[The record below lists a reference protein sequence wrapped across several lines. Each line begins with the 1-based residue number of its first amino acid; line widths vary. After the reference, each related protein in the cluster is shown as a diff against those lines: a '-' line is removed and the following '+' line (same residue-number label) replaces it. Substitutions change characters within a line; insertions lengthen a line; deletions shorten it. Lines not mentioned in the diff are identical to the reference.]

1 MTLTLQSN
9 GKIIYGGLN
18 VSPKPSADLFRMTTG
33 FSGDADPVLNWTR
46 QSDDMFSGLP
56 WSGMSESSGVFT
68 FPDTGIWLVTFH
80 REAYLNG
87 DDREV
92 RIYIRAS
99 TDGFSSDLENL
110 AEAATHIKQS
120 ESTNTHASVETSAL
134 VDVTDT
140 SNVKVR
146 FWATCN
152 NSSTNTI
159 GSSTSNRTH
168 ARFLRIGD
176 T

>member
-1 MTLTLQSN
+1 MALTLQSN

-18 VSPKPSADLFRMTTG
+18 VSPKPSADLMRMTTG
-33 FSGDADPVLNWTR
+33 FSGDADPVTNWTR
-46 QSDDMFSGLP
+46 QSDAPFSGLP
-56 WSGMSESSGVFT
+56 WSGMSESSGVWT
-68 FPDTGIWLVTFH
+68 FPDTGIWLVSFH

-92 RIYIRAS
+92 RVFIRGS
-99 TDGFSSDLENL
+99 TDNFSSVENL
-110 AEAATHIKQS
+110 AEAATHIQQT
-120 ESTNTHASVETSAL
+120 ESSNTHASVETSAL
-134 VDVTDT
+134 VDVTNT

-146 FWATCN
+146 FKVTCN

-159 GSSTSNRTH
+159 GSSSSNRTY
-168 ARFLRIGD
+168 AQFIRIGD

>member
-18 VSPKPSADLFRMTTG
+18 VSPKPSADLFRMTTN
-33 FSGDADPVLNWTR
+33 FSGDADPVLNWIR

-80 REAYLNG
+80 REAYLSG

-92 RIYIRAS
+92 RIFIRGT
-99 TDGFSSDLENL
+99 TDNFSSVENL
-110 AEAATHIKQS
+110 AEAATHIKQA
-120 ESTNTHASVETSAL
+120 ESTNTHASVNTSAL

-146 FWATCN
+146 FRITCN
-152 NSSTNTI
+152 NSSTNTV

-168 ARFLRIGD
+168 AQFIRIGD